1 MVKDWEVIKIIIDD
15 FVKESEP
22 EEDPWKDLELPMR
35 DWVLVL
41 TAVVLFWFPVNTST
55 QSRMGSSRSFHGS
68 SSGSGSTS
76 VRNKL

>member
-41 TAVVLFWFPVNTST
+41 TGKEEP
-55 QSRMGSSRSFHGS
+55 
-68 SSGSGSTS
+68 
-76 VRNKL
+76 K